1 MKENKALHII
11 HGDSLAD
18 NFSKLALEGEKI
30 IWREMLC
37 EGPTSEEVG
46 TDAFFKMRQDFL
58 KEYYGV
64 SNEDYQHGFVDE
76 FKRFQ
81 AIEDY
86 DHIVLWF
93 EFDLFCHINLL
104 AAVYYFT
111 NFKKQVPVYLVCSKK
126 LKGEKSL
133 TPLSHLNT
141 AHLLQHFKQKI
152 LLTEKDLEVSNFMW
166 ELYCSND
173 PQLLK
178 LQIKTK
184 TNFEYLSSSIRA
196 HIERFPNSITGIN
209 SLERNIL
216 RLIDLHTISNETQL
230 LGYALEYQGYYG
242 YADIQMQR
250 VLQQLAI
257 FYTLADNRIVLTEA
271 GQQVLDKKKNFYR
284 NLTNN
289 DIFGGARKYDFL
301 YEQDNHHLLK
311 L

>member
-1 MKENKALHII
+1 MKETKALHII
-11 HGDSLAD
+11 HGDGLAH
-18 NFSKLALEGEKI
+18 NFDKLRLNGEKI
-30 IWREMLC
+30 VWREMLC

-46 TDAFFKMRQDFL
+46 SAAFFKMRQNFL
-58 KEYYGV
+58 QEYYGV
-64 SNEDYQHGFVDE
+64 SDEDYEREFIKE

-81 AIEDY
+81 YLNDY

-111 NFKKQVPVYLVCSKK
+111 NYKHTVPVYLVCSKK

-133 TPLSHLNT
+133 TPLSHLNS
-141 AHLLQHFKQKI
+141 AHLLQHFENKI
-152 LLTEKDLEVSNFMW
+152 LLSEKDLEVSNFMW

-173 PQLLK
+173 PLSLK

-216 RLIDLHTISNETQL
+216 RLIEVHTISNENQL

-250 VLQQLAI
+250 LLQQLSI
-257 FYTLADNRIVLTEA
+257 FYTLSNNRIVLTEA
-271 GQQVLDKKKNFYR
+271 GEQVLNNKKNFYR

-301 YEQDNHHLLK
+301 YEPDTHHLLK